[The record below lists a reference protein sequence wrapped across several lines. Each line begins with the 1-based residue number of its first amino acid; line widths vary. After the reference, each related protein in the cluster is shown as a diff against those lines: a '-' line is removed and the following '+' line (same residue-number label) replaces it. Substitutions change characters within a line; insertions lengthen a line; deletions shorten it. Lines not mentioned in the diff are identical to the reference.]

1 MELLFVLLLI
11 IFIVLAIII
20 ASASSKNK
28 TEREITAAGKQ
39 GEERTAY
46 LLHSLPDNYILIRNA
61 VINYEG
67 RKSEI
72 DNIVVGAT
80 GVFVV
85 ETKNHKGYIY
95 GDCHERYWLQY
106 KIDDYGIDHRKYFY
120 NPTKQVATHIYR
132 LKGIF
137 KQNKIRVFINGAVY
151 FSNPENKIY
160 IENPREDIPVINY
173 YNQDELLNY
182 ILGRKEILTDE
193 QVEYIVKIIEENDS
207 HSF

>member
-46 LLHSLPDNYILIRNA
+46 LLRSLPDNYILIRNA

-72 DNIVVGAT
+72 DNIVVGNT
-80 GVFVV
+80 GVFII
-85 ETKNHKGYIY
+85 ETKNHRGYIS
-95 GDCHERYWLQY
+95 GDCHEMYWAQH
-106 KIDDYGIDHRKYFY
+106 KIDNYGECHSKSFY

-137 KQNKIRVFINGAVY
+137 RQNKIRVFINGAVY
-151 FSNPENKIY
+151 FSNPEIKVD
-160 IENPREDIPVINY
+160 IENPREDIPVFNYINKY
-173 YNQDELLNY
+173 ELLNY
-182 ILGRKEILTDE
+182 ILNRDEILTDK
-193 QVEYIVKIIEENDS
+193 QVEHIVKIIEENDS
-207 HSF
+207 HSI

>member
-72 DNIVVGAT
+72 DNIVVGNT
-80 GVFVV
+80 GVFII
-85 ETKNHKGYIY
+85 ETKNQRGHIV
-95 GDCHERYWLQY
+95 GDCQERDWTQHKVGRGGTPYC
-106 KIDDYGIDHRKYFY
+106 KDFY

-137 KQNKIRVFINGAVY
+137 KQNKIRVFINGTVY

-160 IENPREDIPVINY
+160 IENPREDIPVLTTITKMNY
-173 YNQDELLNY
+173 
-182 ILGRKEILTDE
+182 
-193 QVEYIVKIIEENDS
+193 
-207 HSF
+207 

>member
-28 TEREITAAGKQ
+28 TEREIIAAGKQ

-72 DNIVVGAT
+72 DNIVVGNT
-80 GVFVV
+80 GVFII
-85 ETKNHKGYIY
+85 ETKNQKGYIV
-95 GDCHERYWLQY
+95 GDCQERDWTQHKVGRGGTPYC
-106 KIDDYGIDHRKYFY
+106 KDFY

-160 IENPREDIPVINY
+160 IENPREDIPVFNY

-182 ILGRKEILTDE
+182 ILSRKEILTDE

>member
-11 IFIVLAIII
+11 IFIALAIII

-137 KQNKIRVFINGAVY
+137 K
-151 FSNPENKIY
+151 ENKIY
-160 IENPREDIPVINY
+160 IENPREDIPVFNY

-182 ILGRKEILTDE
+182 ILSRKEILTDE
-193 QVEYIVKIIEENDS
+193 QVEYIVKITEENDS
-207 HSF
+207 YSF